1 MPPFRNLFPRRPP
14 AVNVE
19 EASDEPGPLSA
30 ERSLVRSSRPSL
42 TLGRS
47 RVDEPNEYKMSGK
60 ASVIY
65 TPLNSGSSGCNPNQ
79 QSTSPHPP
87 DSRYL
92 ACTLHK
98 YWLTDDLYRTTHVV
112 VSDNGVYLPPSPT
125 ETNSY
130 WQRPSS
136 RKASRN
142 LLDENEPFSISRE
155 SFDSYRRSFDISARS
170 PVSQHSDT
178 AASRTSLDSRLSRN
192 CPRSTVNGSVPEP
205 PTVNDIDEVED
216 PFEDVPLADGS
227 KLKKRGLFSRL
238 GDSSAGSQAQ
248 GKSLSSHHTFHF
260 PGRRRGQSGQG
271 AELTSMD
278 QAK

>member
-30 ERSLVRSSRPSL
+30 ERSPARSSRPSL

-65 TPLNSGSSGCNPNQ
+65 TPLNSGSSG
-79 QSTSPHPP
+79 S
-87 DSRYL
+87 
-92 ACTLHK
+92 CTLHK
-98 YWLTDDLYRTTHVV
+98 YWLTDYLYRTTHVV

-155 SFDSYRRSFDISARS
+155 SFDSYRRSFMANRYHRLQDISARS

-238 GDSSAGSQAQ
+238 GDSSAGSQVQ

>member
-30 ERSLVRSSRPSL
+30 ERSPARSSRPSL

-65 TPLNSGSSGCNPNQ
+65 TPLNSGSSGF
-79 QSTSPHPP
+79 
-87 DSRYL
+87 
-92 ACTLHK
+92 
-98 YWLTDDLYRTTHVV
+98 

-238 GDSSAGSQAQ
+238 GDSSAGSQVQ